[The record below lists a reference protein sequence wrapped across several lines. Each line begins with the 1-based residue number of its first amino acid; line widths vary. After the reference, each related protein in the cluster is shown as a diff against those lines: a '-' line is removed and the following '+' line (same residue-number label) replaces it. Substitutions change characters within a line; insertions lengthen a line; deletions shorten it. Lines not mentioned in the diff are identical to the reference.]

1 MRMRKKILAMLF
13 AIGLLVIA
21 LPLAVRAE
29 ASGECGVGMT
39 WTYSGG
45 ILTISG
51 EGGLPSYTSDTSPWK
66 SYRNSITSVKIE
78 SGVTGT
84 GNRVF
89 QDCTSLT
96 SVTLPESMTYIG
108 SETFSGCTSLES
120 IIIPDSVTNIE
131 YGAFEKCTN
140 LKSVIFPQNTVN
152 IGYAVF
158 RYCSSLK
165 SITLPNHVIFDD
177 EGGAFYG
184 CTGLESVIIPD
195 ASVIG
200 GYTFFGCSS
209 LKSVS
214 LSKGVSSIGEYAF
227 GDCNSLEILEIP
239 KSVTN
244 IGDGAFSRC
253 EGLTSITIPDG
264 VTTIAYS
271 TFYGCENLGYI
282 SLPDSITKIERLAF
296 SGCINLADLVI
307 PKNVTNISDTAF
319 EKCNAISSIEIPGCV
334 SDIGYG
340 AFRYCKNLKY
350 VTISEGV
357 KSIGQWA
364 FGNCESLTN
373 VVIPKSVK
381 SIGKE
386 AFDTCGS
393 LASIVIPEGVS
404 CIEEFTFSNCMNLK
418 SVTIPS
424 SVVKIGQYAFSGC
437 LIRDVYYMG
446 NDEQRKLIVIEEKND
461 NLAGKTWQHLH
472 TEVIDL
478 AMEPTYFDTGLTEG
492 SHCSNCGETI
502 KEQQT
507 VPKKVLGVPVLTV
520 TGGTDSVK
528 LVWKQID
535 GATGYE
541 IFRSTSHEG
550 SYSKIQ
556 TVSGGSILSFADT
569 GLSAETT
576 YYYKIRTVATA
587 NGKTVYS
594 SDSTILPVKT
604 ETKNQESEVTP
615 PANPK
620 PETYTIKTSTGKG
633 GKANG
638 GGTKKVGEQV
648 TLTAIPDKGYYFAGW
663 KENNKKVSSSQTYT
677 FSVKK
682 NQELTASFAKF
693 SAPVLSKTSVD
704 ITSVKVSWKKV
715 PGATAYEVYRANSKS
730 GKFTKKAVISKSS
743 TVNYTDKKLTT
754 GKTYYYKVRAVASG
768 TVKTT
773 YSNYSSMKSAKPLPA
788 KIGGVKASAGSK
800 SVKMSWKKAA
810 GVTGYEVY
818 RSTSKN
824 GKYKKVKSISKA
836 ATTKYTDKKLK
847 AKKVYYYKVRAYKKV
862 SGKKVYGAFSAVKSA
877 KTKK

>member
-13 AIGLLVIA
+13 AIGLLFTM
-21 LPLAVRAE
+21 LPTVAQAE
-29 ASGECGVGMT
+29 ESGWCGMDVQ
-39 WTYSGG
+39 WTLSEGV
-45 ILTISG
+45 LTITG
-51 EGGLPSYTSDTSPWK
+51 TGDM
-66 SYRNSITSVKIE
+66 SITGSNPWGKYYDSIE
-78 SGVTGT
+78 TINIASGVTSIEESAFSGCSRLKNVTLPEGMVKIGRAAFT
-84 GNRVF
+84 G
-89 QDCTSLT
+89 CSGLTSLEIPNSVT
-96 SVTLPESMTYIG
+96 DIGWGAFQMCENLESIVIPQGVTNIESCVFTGCRALRSVTLPESVSSIG
-108 SETFSGCTSLES
+108 SSAFSGCNNLVDIDIPEGVTSIGNSAFNECYLLSSIVIPKGVTKIEEKTFTACKKLENIEIPDS
-120 IIIPDSVTNIE
+120 ITSIGRDAFLECHSLKSFTIPEGVTKIEYRTFFGCVGLENIRIPDSVT
-131 YGAFEKCTN
+131 
-140 LKSVIFPQNTVN
+140 
-152 IGYAVF
+152 
-158 RYCSSLK
+158 
-165 SITLPNHVIFDD
+165 
-177 EGGAFYG
+177 
-184 CTGLESVIIPD
+184 
-195 ASVIG
+195 
-200 GYTFFGCSS
+200 
-209 LKSVS
+209 
-214 LSKGVSSIGEYAF
+214 SIGEA
-227 GDCNSLEILEIP
+227 
-239 KSVTN
+239 
-244 IGDGAFSRC
+244 
-253 EGLTSITIPDG
+253 
-264 VTTIAYS
+264 
-271 TFYGCENLGYI
+271 
-282 SLPDSITKIERLAF
+282 
-296 SGCINLADLVI
+296 
-307 PKNVTNISDTAF
+307 
-319 EKCNAISSIEIPGCV
+319 
-334 SDIGYG
+334 
-340 AFRYCKNLKY
+340 
-350 VTISEGV
+350 
-357 KSIGQWA
+357 A
-364 FGNCESLTN
+364 FGNCSKITN
-373 VVIPKSVK
+373 IEIPSNVT
-381 SIGKE
+381 SIGNS
-386 AFDTCGS
+386 AFSACPIT
-393 LASIVIPEGVS
+393 SIVIPEGITS
-404 CIEEFTFSNCMNLK
+404 IGEGTFSGCGRLK
-418 SVTIPS
+418 SVTLPASIIE
-424 SVVKIGQYAFSGC
+424 IGENAFLYC
-437 LIRDVYYMG
+437 QCICDVYFTG
-446 NDEQRKLIVIEEKND
+446 TEKQRELISIKNGND
-461 NLAGKTWQHLH
+461 NLTEIVWQYIHLH
-472 TEVIDL
+472 TEVIDP

-847 AKKVYYYKVRAYKKV
+847 AKKTYYYKVRAYKKV